1 MGSTPQHWDA
11 AYAQG
16 DTTRGWYQEHARTS
30 LCLLHEAVVTRSA
43 SILDVGGG
51 ASVFVDDLLADGF
64 TDITVLDHSPVG
76 LDTARHRLGNQAAT
90 VDWVVSDLL
99 SWSPPRHYDVWHDRA
114 VLHFLLTPD
123 ERARYVE
130 VLTAATAIGSLVIIG
145 AFSPTGPT
153 MCSGLP
159 VERYDAGG
167 LDDLLGP
174 AFHRIAACE
183 DVHVKPGGSTQ
194 DYLWW
199 VGRRIH

>member
-30 LCLLHEAVVTRSA
+30 LCLLLEAGVTRSA

-99 SWSPPRHYDVWHDRA
+99 SWTPPRHYDVWHDRA
-114 VLHFLLTPD
+114 VLHFLRTPD
-123 ERARYVE
+123 ERARYVDE
-130 VLTAATAIGSLVIIG
+130 LATATHPGSLVVIG
-145 AFSPTGPT
+145 AFSLTGPP

-159 VERYDAGG
+159 VHRYGA
-167 LDDLLGP
+167 DDLDALLSP
-174 AFHRIAACE
+174 VAERVTTRD
-183 DVHVKPGGSTQ
+183 DVHVKPDGSTQ

-199 VGRRIH
+199 VGCRGA